1 MLHYYLSV
9 GGADAINCLG
19 HDMSKLTAKDFDTF
33 IDNMMSRGKRVYLER
48 GHVAIAPTEGIG
60 LSDLIEMQR
69 LNKNGGLANHIA
81 NKGE

>member
-1 MLHYYLSV
+1 
-9 GGADAINCLG
+9 
-19 HDMSKLTAKDFDTF
+19 MSKLTAKDFDTF
-33 IDNMMSRGKRVYLER
+33 IENMKSRGKRVYLEH

-60 LSDLIEMQR
+60 LNDLVEMQR